1 MHTLF
6 PKHCMIT
13 QIHEIAL
20 SGLGL
25 IGAATSALLLAQTPN
40 EQAYALQWLL
50 LPLVGALCSSVCAML
65 LNPQPETRKTVLARC
80 IFGVVMGTA
89 VPKLASMIHPM
100 LKEWTLDPAFMFLAG
115 FFICLVAY
123 ALARPLVEKLF
134 ARSSDFADHTLDALE
149 KTVDTTT
156 ITHETTKQK
165 PTEQP
170 KHNEN

>member
-1 MHTLF
+1 
-6 PKHCMIT
+6 MIT

-20 SGLGL
+20 SGLSL
-25 IGAATSALLLAQTPN
+25 IGAATYAILLAQTPH

-89 VPKLASMIHPM
+89 VPKLASMIHPT

-134 ARSSDFADHTLDALE
+134 ARSSDFAEQTLDTLE
-149 KTVDTTT
+149 KKVDTFTV
-156 ITHETTKQK
+156 IHETTNHK
-165 PTEQP
+165 PADQIKP
-170 KHNEN
+170 NE